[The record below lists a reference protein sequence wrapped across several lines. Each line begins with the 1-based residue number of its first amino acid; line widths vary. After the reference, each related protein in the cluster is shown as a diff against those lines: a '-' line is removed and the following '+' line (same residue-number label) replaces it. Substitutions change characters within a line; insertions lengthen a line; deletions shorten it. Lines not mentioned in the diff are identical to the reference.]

1 MYLPLEKTGR
11 PESMS
16 ERILIIED
24 EPMLADA
31 LKEFLS
37 GRGYDVHCA
46 AEREQAEALL
56 GHYVY
61 ALVITDLA
69 LSPVGLSGVDV
80 LDYIADRATR
90 PKVIVYSGHVDEEV
104 TIQLE
109 PRRVDVF
116 LQKPQPLEEIARV
129 AASLLGHPA

>member
-1 MYLPLEKTGR
+1 
-11 PESMS
+11 MS

-31 LKEFLS
+31 LSEFLS
-37 GRGYDVHCA
+37 GQGYEVHCA

-69 LSPVGLSGVDV
+69 LSPLGLSGVDV
-80 LDYIADRATR
+80 LDCIADRATR
-90 PKVIVYSGHVDEEV
+90 PKVIVYSGHVDPEL
-104 TIQLE
+104 TLRLE
-109 PRRVDVF
+109 PHGVDVF
-116 LQKPQPLEEIARV
+116 LQKPQPLEEVARV
-129 AASLLGHPA
+129 AACLLGRPA